1 MIKSQHYKIA
11 HLSIQNKLNFFCFSK
26 CYGNQ
31 EDITEV
37 GMLPEPK
44 QKTNKQQKK
53 QHLFSTQSLK
63 DHLSIY
69 IFFPQL
75 LGISSRSD
83 FELLF
88 TFSYIQDTKWSYEYG
103 SPCLHVHGKLT
114 SWNFGPISALFYLLR

>member
-37 GMLPEPK
+37 GMLPEAK

-53 QHLFSTQSLK
+53 TNQTYK
-63 DHLSIY
+63 KKKKNCVKVKN
-69 IFFPQL
+69 
-75 LGISSRSD
+75 SS
-83 FELLF
+83 
-88 TFSYIQDTKWSYEYG
+88 
-103 SPCLHVHGKLT
+103 
-114 SWNFGPISALFYLLR
+114 

>member
-1 MIKSQHYKIA
+1 MRKSQHYKIA

-37 GMLPEPK
+37 GMLPEAK

-75 LGISSRSD
+75 LVIS
-83 FELLF
+83 LLM
-88 TFSYIQDTKWSYEYG
+88 
-103 SPCLHVHGKLT
+103 L
-114 SWNFGPISALFYLLR
+114 